1 MFKNNVFKQDVDT
14 VEWWKAAGIRAIKTM
29 AQTAI
34 ATIGTSAVMSDVNWV
49 AVGSATLLS
58 GLLSIFTS
66 IAGIPEVESKGDK

>member
-34 ATIGTSAVMSDVNWV
+34 AVIGTSAVMTDVNWI

-58 GLLSIFTS
+58 GILSLLTS
-66 IAGIPEVESKGDK
+66 IAGIPEVKSKGDK

>member
-14 VEWWKAAGIRAIKTM
+14 VEWCKASGIRAIKTM

-34 ATIGTSAVMSDVNWV
+34 AVIGTSAVMTDVNWV

-58 GLLSIFTS
+58 GILSLLTS
-66 IAGIPEVESKGDK
+66 VAGIPEVESKGDK

>member
-1 MFKNNVFKQDVDT
+1 MFKNNVFKPDVDT

-34 ATIGTSAVMSDVNWV
+34 ATIGTSAVMSYVNWII
-49 AVGSATLLS
+49 VGSATLLS
-58 GLLSIFTS
+58 GLLSILTS

>member
-1 MFKNNVFKQDVDT
+1 MFKNNVFKPDVDT
-14 VEWWKAAGIRAIKTM
+14 VKWWKAASTRAVKTM

-34 ATIGTSAVMSDVNWV
+34 AVIGTSAVMADVNWV

-58 GLLSIFTS
+58 GILSLLTS

>member
-34 ATIGTSAVMSDVNWV
+34 ATIGTGAVMTDVNWV

-58 GLLSIFTS
+58 GILSLLTS
-66 IAGIPEVESKGDK
+66 VSGIPEVESKGDK